1 MQMARRKRVK
11 PGDSKIPP
19 PLYSDVRLE
28 RERIRILKLKCDDK
42 MRDMLLQFLHEDNER
57 RELLKS
63 GQLEF

>member
-11 PGDSKIPP
+11 PGREIP